1 MQYLDLLFVLVIG
14 FAIGRTVGYY
24 MQLRSEREWT
34 ACLERLGGWS
44 APPVARGGGGPPLLC
59 GAAREMGCSVMIG
72 KERKCPDPVKP
83 PCVANEITLRT
94 LV

>member
-44 APPVARGGGGPPLLC
+44 APPVARGVVPAASLWRGQRDGMQCHDRQGAEMSGSGEASLC
-59 GAAREMGCSVMIG
+59 G
-72 KERKCPDPVKP
+72 K
-83 PCVANEITLRT
+83 
-94 LV
+94 